1 MKALL
6 LLLALITTNAH
17 AQKQVNRDAFM
28 KHVRPVLNNILND
41 FYQMISLFPDFPKE
55 IVPLVHELDTLGTEK
70 EIMKDLCPSLI
81 TKACKKEIQGLRDK
95 LLKVK
100 MLSTSVMAKQ
110 KMPSS
115 LYMNTISGYRLLA
128 KFDKEL
134 EEAKGLLDNTSF
146 LLTADIQ
153 QKRKTYDL
161 IKELDELDTIIS
173 LAVVEYIPYHYKE
186 DFRHFYFGFIHPVQ
200 VQIARNL
207 NFEFMRRNIES
218 LNFSLNLL
226 NMNLTKRNKKTPD
239 GMGPYLNLIHV
250 RWNSLLRI
258 YF

>member
-1 MKALL
+1 MKVIL
-6 LLLALITTNAH
+6 LLLALITTEAH
-17 AQKQVNRDAFM
+17 AQKQINRDAFM
-28 KHVRPVLNNILND
+28 RHVRPVLNGILND

-55 IVPLVHELDTLGTEK
+55 IVPLIHELDTLGSEK
-70 EIMKDLCPSLI
+70 EIMKDLCPSII

-146 LLTADIQ
+146 LLTAEIP

-200 VQIARNL
+200 IQIARNL
-207 NFEFMRRNIES
+207 NFEFMRRNIDS